1 MPRTLAM
8 SAAGR
13 WLAFAC
19 VRSGL
24 AACFSL
30 GSANAAASQLLETV
44 KQNKQLATQ
53 LCGQFR
59 KLNASGQ
66 NAHDPAAIQATA
78 AQQGLSPLDAEILTT
93 YVVGMY
99 CPDVR

>member
-1 MPRTLAM
+1 MLQR
-8 SAAGR
+8 
-13 WLAFAC
+13 
-19 VRSGL
+19 RSLHLVLGL

-30 GSANAAASQLLETV
+30 SSANAAASQLLETV

-53 LCGQFR
+53 LCGHFR
-59 KLNASGQ
+59 KLNASVQ
-66 NAHDPAAIQATA
+66 KAHDPAAIQATA
-78 AQQGLSPLDAEILTT
+78 AQQELSQLDAEILTT

>member
-1 MPRTLAM
+1 MLQRRHLQVV
-8 SAAGR
+8 
-13 WLAFAC
+13 L
-19 VRSGL
+19 GL

-44 KQNKQLATQ
+44 KQNKQLAT
-53 LCGQFR
+53 
-59 KLNASGQ
+59 Q

>member
-1 MPRTLAM
+1 MLQRRHLQ
-8 SAAGR
+8 
-13 WLAFAC
+13 L
-19 VRSGL
+19 VLGL

-59 KLNASGQ
+59 KLNASG
-66 NAHDPAAIQATA
+66 
-78 AQQGLSPLDAEILTT
+78 
-93 YVVGMY
+93 
-99 CPDVR
+99 

>member
-1 MPRTLAM
+1 M
-8 SAAGR
+8 
-13 WLAFAC
+13 
-19 VRSGL
+19 
-24 AACFSL
+24 
-30 GSANAAASQLLETV
+30 
-44 KQNKQLATQ
+44 ATQ

-66 NAHDPAAIQATA
+66 KAHDPAAIQATA
-78 AQQGLSPLDAEILTT
+78 AQQGLSQLDAEILTT

>member
-1 MPRTLAM
+1 MFGFPIAVDLCRN
-8 SAAGR
+8 
-13 WLAFAC
+13 
-19 VRSGL
+19 V
-24 AACFSL
+24 
-30 GSANAAASQLLETV
+30 ETV

-66 NAHDPAAIQATA
+66 KAHDPAAIQATA

>member
-1 MPRTLAM
+1 MLQRRHLH
-8 SAAGR
+8 
-13 WLAFAC
+13 L
-19 VRSGL
+19 VLGL

-66 NAHDPAAIQATA
+66 NAHDPAAIRSHRCSA
-78 AQQGLSPLDAEILTT
+78 GPEP
-93 YVVGMY
+93 VG
-99 CPDVR
+99 CRNSHHLCGGPVLP

>member
-1 MPRTLAM
+1 MLQRRHLHLM
-8 SAAGR
+8 
-13 WLAFAC
+13 L
-19 VRSGL
+19 GL
-24 AACFSL
+24 AACFNLS
-30 GSANAAASQLLETV
+30 SVNAASSQLLETV

-53 LCGQFR
+53 LCSQFR

-66 NAHDPAAIQATA
+66 KAHDPVAIQAVA
-78 AQQGLSPLDAEILTT
+78 AQQGLSQLDAEILTT

>member
-1 MPRTLAM
+1 MLQRRHLH
-8 SAAGR
+8 
-13 WLAFAC
+13 L
-19 VRSGL
+19 VLGL
-24 AACFSL
+24 GACFSL

-59 KLNASGQ
+59 KLNASGR
-66 NAHDPAAIQATA
+66 NAHDPAAIRSTA
-78 AQQGLSPLDAEILTT
+78 AQQGLSQLDAEILTT
-93 YVVGMY
+93 YVVGLY

>member
-1 MPRTLAM
+1 MLQR
-8 SAAGR
+8 
-13 WLAFAC
+13 
-19 VRSGL
+19 RSLQLVLGL

-30 GSANAAASQLLETV
+30 SSANAAASQLLETV

-53 LCGQFR
+53 LCGKFR
-59 KLNASGQ
+59 KLNAGGQ
-66 NAHDPAAIQATA
+66 KAHDPAAIKATA
-78 AQQGLSPLDAEILTT
+78 AQQGLSQLDAEILTT